1 VQYEVIASQAA
12 PDAQRQ
18 WIEAFKASSPDNA
31 LAWFFSAL
39 AYFKAG
45 ERDRALQELME
56 AMQRPDFRAELAPTL
71 QALEELNVSAGRAV
85 DEAKVAAFQTCAR
98 LPHLPQMKDL
108 AKELDKA
115 AQEYRNAGDEASAQS
130 VVSVGLVLGEHLSKG
145 GGSQTLIN
153 QLVGIA
159 IQRMFLG
166 QLGSGATLDPLGRRA
181 AELSAEIERHQKML
195 KDFAQMMGPMMSQLD
210 DTEWM
215 LYLERVKLYG
225 EEAALTWLKEKHAQQ

>member
-1 VQYEVIASQAA
+1 
-12 PDAQRQ
+12 
-18 WIEAFKASSPDNA
+18 
-31 LAWFFSAL
+31 
-39 AYFKAG
+39 
-45 ERDRALQELME
+45 
-56 AMQRPDFRAELAPTL
+56 MQRPDFRAELAPTL

-85 DEAKVAAFQTCAR
+85 DEAKVAAFQTCAQ
-98 LPHLPQMKDL
+98 LPHLQQMKDL
-108 AKELDKA
+108 AKELGKA
-115 AQEYRNAGDEASAQS
+115 AQEYHNAGVEASAQS
-130 VVSVGLVLGEHLSKG
+130 VVSVGLVLVDHLSKG

-159 IQRMFLG
+159 IQRMFLR

-215 LYLERVKLYG
+215 LYMERVKLYG